1 MKVFKNLNFNLLRTY
16 FNINKMQTEKTVGTH
31 SGSFHMD
38 EVLGCVMLTK
48 YTQEFKDAKI
58 VRSRDEQL
66 LNTFDIV
73 IDVGRV
79 YDAERYR
86 FDHHQKEF
94 TGTFNENY
102 TIKLSSAGLVYKH
115 FGKEIV
121 RNLAEQ
127 LLAKYEETL
136 ILDEENLALV
146 YQRLYDNFIL
156 SVDAID
162 NGENQYPSDVQP
174 KYKVKSDLGSRI
186 GRLNPA
192 SYEKNVSFD
201 ERFFE
206 AMKIADEE
214 LIYQVREIVLG
225 WLTARV
231 QVEAAF
237 NARHQVHE
245 SGEIILFERP
255 CAWKDPIFEIEK
267 KYNAAGQVKF
277 VLFKDTSGGEGWR
290 VQAVPTS
297 AGGFTNRKSL
307 RKDWCGVS
315 RDEAAKNSGL
325 DDIVFCHANGFIGG
339 ARSYE
344 SALKMAILSIQA

>member
-1 MKVFKNLNFNLLRTY
+1 
-16 FNINKMQTEKTVGTH
+16 MQTEKTVGTH

-48 YTQEFKDAKI
+48 YTQEFKNAKI

-79 YDAERYR
+79 YDPERYR

-102 TIKLSSAGLVYKH
+102 NIKLSSAGLVYKH
-115 FGKEIV
+115 FGQEIV

-127 LLAKYEETL
+127 LLAQYEENL
-136 ILDEENLALV
+136 ILDEENIALV

-156 SVDAID
+156 YVDAID
-162 NGENQYPSDVQP
+162 NGENQYPNDVHP
-174 KYKVKSDLGSRI
+174 KYKINSHLGSRVA
-186 GRLNPA
+186 RLNPA

-214 LIYQVREIVLG
+214 LIYQVREIVL
-225 WLTARV
+225 
-231 QVEAAF
+231 
-237 NARHQVHE
+237 
-245 SGEIILFERP
+245 
-255 CAWKDPIFEIEK
+255 
-267 KYNAAGQVKF
+267 
-277 VLFKDTSGGEGWR
+277 
-290 VQAVPTS
+290 
-297 AGGFTNRKSL
+297 
-307 RKDWCGVS
+307 
-315 RDEAAKNSGL
+315 
-325 DDIVFCHANGFIGG
+325 
-339 ARSYE
+339 
-344 SALKMAILSIQA
+344 